1 MSIYSA
7 SRKKA
12 ENQEGEQEQSFSRAE
27 NLSENHESLHGG
39 LSPRPHL
46 DQFLAT
52 AIYDE
57 ISPEKQLNKD

>member
-7 SRKKA
+7 SRKRA

-27 NLSENHESLHGG
+27 NLSENHESLQGG

-46 DQFLAT
+46 DQFLAN

-57 ISPEKQLNKD
+57 NSPEKLNKED